1 MSYRRQTVAKA
12 LDKVFDDSVI
22 RINIEKG
29 IFNLTIKTCKEKSES
44 LSWKNAF
51 FVKEYSTTA
60 RKVIA
65 NLTYTP
71 NAPQVIQRINDG
83 MIKPE
88 DLASYSHAEL
98 RPEFWEEQKLK
109 TMARYIGTKSE
120 QEHDGFFKCGK
131 CKTYK
136 TTYTQA
142 QTRSADEPMTT
153 FVTCLNCNNVW
164 KF

>member
-1 MSYRRQTVAKA
+1 MSYRRQTVTTK
-12 LDKVFDDSVI
+12 LLPVFENETT
-22 RINIEKG
+22 RLNIEKG
-29 IFNLTIKTCKEKSES
+29 IFNFTIRSCKSNSQE

-51 FVKEYSTTA
+51 LVKEYSKIA
-60 RKVIA
+60 RKVLA

-71 NAPQVIQRINDG
+71 NAPMVIEQINSG
-83 MIKPE
+83 LIKPE
-88 DLASYSHAEL
+88 ELAGYTHEQLYPA
-98 RPEFWEEQKLK
+98 FWKEQKKQIMAKYIHKK
-109 TMARYIGTKSE
+109 TE

-153 FVTCLNCNNVW
+153 FVTCLNCDNVW
-164 KF
+164 RF

>member
-1 MSYRRQTVAKA
+1 MSYRRQVVSKA
-12 LDKVFDDSVI
+12 LDKVFDDSI
-22 RINIEKG
+22 TRINIEKG
-29 IFNLTIKTCKEKSES
+29 VFNFTIKICKEKSES
-44 LSWKNAF
+44 LSWTNAF
-51 FVKEYSTTA
+51 FVKEYSKTA

-71 NAPQVIQRINDG
+71 NAKQVIERINDG
-83 MIKPE
+83 IIKPE
-88 DLASYSHAEL
+88 ELASYTHAEL
-98 RPEFWEEQKLK
+98 HPDFWAEQKLK
-109 TMARYIGTKSE
+109 TMARHINTKPE

>member
-1 MSYRRQTVAKA
+1 MSYRRDAVTTKLAFI
-12 LDKVFDDSVI
+12 FDNDI
-22 RINIEKG
+22 HCINIEKG
-29 IFNLTIKTCKEKSES
+29 IFNNTIKLCKEKSQS
-44 LSWKNAF
+44 LSWQNNF
-51 FVKEYSTTA
+51 FVKEYSKIA

-71 NAPQVIQRINDG
+71 NAPDIVSKIKNST
-83 MIKPE
+83 IKPQ
-88 DLASYSHAEL
+88 DLAGMSHTEL
-98 RPEFWEEQKLK
+98 YPEFWSTQHSIVMNKYTTKEEQN
-109 TMARYIGTKSE
+109 
-120 QEHDGFFKCGK
+120 HDGFFKCGK

-136 TTYTQA
+136 TTYTQV

>member
-1 MSYRRQTVAKA
+1 MSYRRQVVSKA
-12 LDKVFDDSVI
+12 LDKVFDDSI
-22 RINIEKG
+22 TQINIEKG
-29 IFNLTIKTCKEKSES
+29 VFNFTIKISKEKSES

-51 FVKEYSTTA
+51 FVKEYSKTA

-65 NLTYTP
+65 NLTYTS
-71 NAPQVIQRINDG
+71 NAQQVIQKINDG

-88 DLASYSHAEL
+88 ELASYSHEDL
-98 RPEFWEEQKLK
+98 HPDFWAEQKLK
-109 TMARYIGTKSE
+109 TTTRHINKKPE

>member
-1 MSYRRQTVAKA
+1 MSYRRQTVTSK
-12 LDKVFDDSVI
+12 LENVFEDNVI
-22 RINIEKG
+22 QINIEKG
-29 IFNLTIKTCKEKSES
+29 IFNFTIKICKEHSEQ
-44 LSWKNAF
+44 LSWKNCF
-51 FVKEYSTTA
+51 FVKEYSKNA
-60 RKVIA
+60 RRVLA

-71 NAPQVIQRINDG
+71 NAKQLIKRINDG
-83 MIKPE
+83 LIKPE
-88 DLASYSHAEL
+88 ELASYSHEEL
-98 RPEFWEEQKLK
+98 YPDFWAEQKLK
-109 TMARYIGTKSE
+109 IMAKHINTKPE

>member
-1 MSYRRQTVAKA
+1 MSHRRHIVTNKLVSIFDNETV
-12 LDKVFDDSVI
+12 

-29 IFNLTIKTCKEKSES
+29 IFNHIIRLCRSSNQELT
-44 LSWKNAF
+44 WKNSF
-51 FVKEYSTTA
+51 FVKEYSKTA
-60 RKVIA
+60 RKVLA

-71 NAPQVIQRINDG
+71 NAKDVIERINSG
-83 MIKPE
+83 LIQPEELATYTHE
-88 DLASYSHAEL
+88 DLYPA
-98 RPEFWEEQKLK
+98 FWSQQKLQV
-109 TMARYIGTKSE
+109 MAKHIGNKPD

-153 FVTCLNCNNVW
+153 FVTCLNCNRVW

>member
-1 MSYRRQTVAKA
+1 MSYRRQTVAQK
-12 LDKVFDDSVI
+12 LEKVFDDAVT

-29 IFNLTIKTCKEKSES
+29 IFNCTIKMCKDHSQE
-44 LSWKNAF
+44 LSWKNCF
-51 FVKEYSTTA
+51 FIKEYSKTA
-60 RKVIA
+60 RKVLA

-71 NAPQVIQRINDG
+71 NSQQVIQRINDG
-83 MIKPE
+83 IIKPE
-88 DLASYSHAEL
+88 ELAGYTHQEL
-98 RPEFWEEQKLK
+98 NPEFWKEQKNK
-109 TMARYIGTKSE
+109 IMARYINTKPE

>member
-1 MSYRRQTVAKA
+1 MSYRRQTVATQ
-12 LDKVFDDSVI
+12 LNKVFDDTVTK
-22 RINIEKG
+22 INIEKG
-29 IFNLTIKTCKEKSES
+29 IFNYTIKLCKENEED
-44 LSWKNAF
+44 LSWKNSF
-51 FVKEYSTTA
+51 FVKEYSKSA
-60 RKVIA
+60 RKVLA

-71 NAPQVIQRINDG
+71 NAPQVIQRINEG

-88 DLASYSHAEL
+88 NLASYTHEEL
-98 RPEFWEEQKLK
+98 NPDFWAEQKLK
-109 TMARYIGTKSE
+109 VMSRYINTKPE
-120 QEHDGFFKCGK
+120 QEHEGMFKCGK

>member
-1 MSYRRQTVAKA
+1 MSYRRDTVTTKLASI
-12 LDKVFDDSVI
+12 FDNDLHY
-22 RINIEKG
+22 INIEKG
-29 IFNLTIKTCKEKSES
+29 IFNNTIKLCKEKSQS
-44 LSWKNAF
+44 LSWKNNF
-51 FVKEYSTTA
+51 FVKEYSRTA

-71 NAPQVIQRINDG
+71 NAKDIINKIKNST
-83 MIKPE
+83 IKPQ
-88 DLASYSHAEL
+88 DLAGMSHTEL
-98 RPEFWEEQKLK
+98 YPEFWSTQHSLIMNKYTAKVEQK
-109 TMARYIGTKSE
+109 
-120 QEHDGFFKCGK
+120 HDGFFKCGK

-136 TTYTQA
+136 TTYTQV

>member
-1 MSYRRQTVAKA
+1 MSYRRSRVTEKLENVFETKQT
-12 LDKVFDDSVI
+12 

-29 IFNLTIKTCKEKSES
+29 IFNSTVRYCKSNNIE
-44 LSWKNAF
+44 LNWKNAA
-51 FVKEYSTTA
+51 FVKQYSTTA
-60 RKVIA
+60 RKVLA

-71 NAPQVIQRINDG
+71 NAQEVISKVNDG
-83 MIKPE
+83 IFRPE
-88 DLASYSHAEL
+88 KLADMSHQDLN
-98 RPEFWEEQKLK
+98 PEFWAKEKLK
-109 TMARYIGTKSE
+109 IMAKHINLKPE
-120 QEHDGFFKCGK
+120 QEHDGMFKCHK
-131 CKTYK
+131 CQTWK

>member
-1 MSYRRQTVAKA
+1 MSYRRAAVTTKLVQ
-12 LDKVFDDSVI
+12 LFSDSI
-22 RINIEKG
+22 IGINIEKG
-29 IFNLTIKTCKEKSES
+29 IFNFTIKTCKERSEA

-51 FVKEYSTTA
+51 FVKEYSKTA
-60 RKVIA
+60 RKIIA

-71 NAPQVIQRINDG
+71 NAPQLIKKINDG
-83 MIKPE
+83 YIKPE
-88 DLASYSHAEL
+88 ELASYSHAEL
-98 RPEFWEEQKLK
+98 YPDFWAEQKLK
-109 TMARYIGTKSE
+109 TMSRHINTKPE

-153 FVTCLNCNNVW
+153 FVTCLNCNIVW

>member
-1 MSYRRQTVAKA
+1 MSYRRQSVSKA
-12 LDKVFDDSVI
+12 IDKVFDDSII

-29 IFNLTIKTCKEKSES
+29 IFNSTIKICKEKSEP

-51 FVKEYSTTA
+51 FVREYSKTA
-60 RKVIA
+60 RKVTA

-88 DLASYSHAEL
+88 ELASYSHQEL
-98 RPEFWEEQKLK
+98 HPDLWAEQKLK
-109 TMARYIGTKSE
+109 TMARHINTKPE

>member
-1 MSYRRQTVAKA
+1 MSYRRQTVSLN
-12 LDKVFDDSVI
+12 LDKIIDDAVTK
-22 RINIEKG
+22 INIEKG
-29 IFNLTIKTCKEKSES
+29 IFNYTILICKENGES
-44 LSWKNAF
+44 LSWKNNF
-51 FVKEYSTTA
+51 FVKEYSKNA
-60 RKVIA
+60 RKVLA

-71 NAPQVIQRINDG
+71 NSQQVLQRLKDG

-88 DLASYSHAEL
+88 ELASYTHEEL
-98 RPEFWEEQKLK
+98 NPDFWAEQKLK
-109 TMARYIGTKSE
+109 VMSRYINTKPE
-120 QEHDGFFKCGK
+120 QEHEGMFKCGK

>member
-1 MSYRRQTVAKA
+1 MSYRRQNVSKC
-12 LDKVFDDSVI
+12 LEKVFDNSI
-22 RINIEKG
+22 TRINIEKG
-29 IFNLTIKTCKEKSES
+29 IFNLTIKTCKDQEEA
-44 LSWKNAF
+44 LSWRNSF

-71 NAPQVIQRINDG
+71 NAPQVIQRVNDG

-88 DLASYSHAEL
+88 ELASYTHAEL
-98 RPEFWEEQKLK
+98 NPDFWAEQKLK
-109 TMARYIGTKSE
+109 TMSRHINTKPE